1 MSRRDPDIRAR
12 ARDIALYAA
21 VSLAFAI
28 ALVFVL
34 RYCARALVQTPY
46 STAVYDRNG
55 SLLRLTLSTDE
66 KYRMRADMHDIPA
79 WFVEALLLKE
89 DRLFYFHP
97 GVNPAALA
105 RAFWHSIVKGD
116 YRAGGSTITMQT
128 ARLLYGLDTD
138 TVKGKLQQILR
149 ALLMECVYPKREIL
163 EAYAGRVPC
172 GRNVEGFPAASLLY
186 FHKPLASLSL
196 SEILLL
202 CSVPQKPNERN
213 PGSYRRSVL
222 KARDLLYGMWLR
234 RHPGDR
240 DLALQFDMPEEFPLI
255 VPFEAP
261 HAVASLL
268 RRRQGETRISSTIDL
283 RLQKT
288 LQRILGGFQERR
300 ASRGIRNA
308 AALLVR
314 ASSMEVLAEIG
325 SADFFNARIDG
336 QVNGTEAK
344 RSPGSALKPFL
355 YALAMDQSLI
365 HPMTMLKDAPLHFS
379 GYNPDNFDNDF
390 EGPIKAKD
398 ALIKSRNV
406 PAVYLAQKVKNPDI
420 YDFLAQAGITHLRPK
435 SDYGVSLILGTA
447 ELTMKELAA
456 LYGVLASGGIMRPL
470 RDTLDVP
477 DRGAR
482 PALERGY
489 GGRALLSP
497 QAAWLTLKI
506 LQEKPR
512 PDELGPGPLYAQPRP
527 CAWKTGTSIGF
538 RDAWSI
544 GIFDSFILCVWV
556 GNFDGSGNPAFVGLR
571 SAAPLMFEIIDAL
584 RASGLEKDYAAD
596 PSPAEPPGIIR
607 TKVCAVSG
615 KIPNP
620 DCPSLLDTWF
630 IPGISPIDVC
640 DIHQKIYIDTR
651 TGLRRNRPREGVTRA
666 ALYEIWPS
674 DLLAL
679 FEKAGL
685 PRRQPPAFAPDES
698 LNAQSQSGKAPEI
711 ASPLPQGEYA
721 VRVGDPA
728 YGEIPFIAV
737 VPSDTSTIYWF
748 LNESYVGQSP
758 GRKAFF
764 WTAEPGTWVLRATDE
779 HGRSTSCRFTVV
791 LRQ

>member
-1 MSRRDPDIRAR
+1 MRQPFPDIRAR
-12 ARDIALYAA
+12 RGLIVACAAL
-21 VSLAFAI
+21 SLAFAI
-28 ALVFVL
+28 GLVFLL
-34 RYCARALVQTPY
+34 RHAERALVEMPF

-55 SLLRLTLSTDE
+55 TLMRLTLSEDE
-66 KYRMRADMHDIPA
+66 KYRMKADLRDMPPA
-79 WFVEALLLKE
+79 FVEALLLKE
-89 DRLFYFHP
+89 DRLFYFHR
-97 GVNPAALA
+97 GVNPAALV
-105 RAFWHSIVKGD
+105 RAFWHSLVSRD

-128 ARLLYGLDTD
+128 ARLLYGLDTG
-138 TVKGKLQQILR
+138 TLGGKLRQIAH
-149 ALLMECVYPKREIL
+149 ALLLELVYPKRLIL
-163 EAYAGRVPC
+163 EAYASRVPC
-172 GRNVEGFPAASLLY
+172 GRNVEGFPAASLLF
-186 FHKPLASLSL
+186 FHKPLSSLSL
-196 SEILLL
+196 SEMLLL

-213 PGSYRRSVL
+213 PGSYRQGVL
-222 KARDLLYGMWLR
+222 EARDLLYRMWLH
-234 RHPGDR
+234 RHPGDSE
-240 DLALQFDMPEEFPLI
+240 LSLQFDMPEEFPLS

-261 HAVASLL
+261 HAVSSLL
-268 RRRQGETRISSTIDL
+268 QRHAGETRISSTIDL

-288 LQRILGGFQERR
+288 LQRMLAQFQERR
-300 ASRGIRNA
+300 APTGIRNA
-308 AALLVR
+308 SALLVR
-314 ASSMEVLAEIG
+314 AGTMEVLAEVG
-325 SADFFNARIDG
+325 SADFFNASIEG

-355 YALAMDQSLI
+355 YALAMDQGLL
-365 HPMTMLKDAPLHFS
+365 HPMTVLKDAPLHFS

-390 EGPIKAKD
+390 EGPIRAKD

-406 PAVYLAQKVKNPDI
+406 PAVFLSRKVKDPDM
-420 YDFLAQAGITHLRPK
+420 YDFLAKAGITGLRPK
-435 SDYGVSLILGTA
+435 DDYGATLILGTV

-456 LYGVLASGGIMRPL
+456 LYGMLANGGIMQPL
-470 RDTLDVP
+470 RETVDAG
-477 DRGAR
+477 GAA
-482 PALERGY
+482 PARH
-489 GGRALLSP
+489 RTLLSP

-512 PDELGPGPLYAQPRP
+512 PDELGAGPLYAHPRP

-584 RASGLEKDYAAD
+584 RASGLEKDYAGD
-596 PSPAEPPGIIR
+596 PPPVEPPGIIR
-607 TKVCAVSG
+607 TKVCSVSG

-620 DCPSLLDTWF
+620 DCPSLVDTWF
-630 IPGISPIDVC
+630 IPGTSPIDVC

-651 TGLRRNRPREGVTRA
+651 TGLRRNRPLEGVTRTE
-666 ALYEIWPS
+666 LYEIWPS

-685 PRRQPPAFAPDES
+685 PRRQPPAFAREES
-698 LNAQSQSGKAPEI
+698 MNAQAESGRPPEI
-711 ASPLPQGEYA
+711 ASPLPLGEYA
-721 VRVGDPA
+721 VRVGDPS

-737 VPSDTSTIYWF
+737 VPSDTARVYWF

-764 WTAEPGTWVLRATDE
+764 WMAQPGTWVLRATDE
-779 HGRSTSCRFTVV
+779 HGRSSSSRFTVV